1 MKTVIRMLS
10 TLTLI
15 GILSGGL
22 LAFVNGW
29 ADPLIKANQKAETE
43 RAIFLVNPEG
53 KNYSKIDSKLLEAYK
68 VVDGTDKLIGYS
80 IAREGNGFQ
89 GKIRIM
95 IGVSEDLKSI
105 NSIEILEQT
114 ETPGLGTKVTEEPFT
129 SQFKGLPTTPVVEW
143 VKGIPPSKPNEI
155 QAVTGATIS
164 SKAVV
169 QIINDGLSVARE
181 LKKKGDL

>member
-1 MKTVIRMLS
+1 MKTVIKMLS

-43 RAIFLVNPEG
+43 KAIFLVNPEG
-53 KNYSKIDSKLLEAYK
+53 KSYSKIETKLLEAYK
-68 VVDGTDKLIGYS
+68 VLDESNKLIGYS

-95 IGVSEDLKSI
+95 IGVSENLESI

-114 ETPGLGTKVTEEPFT
+114 ETPGLGTKVTEDPFT
-129 SQFKGLPTTPVVEW
+129 SQFKSLETSPVVEW
-143 VKGIPPSKPNEI
+143 VKAVPPSKPNEI

-169 QIINDGLSVARE
+169 QIINDGISVARE

>member
-1 MKTVIRMLS
+1 MKTVIKMLS
-10 TLTLI
+10 TLTII

-43 RAIFLVNPEG
+43 KAIFLVNPEG
-53 KNYSKIDSKLLEAYK
+53 KSYSKIESKLLEAYK
-68 VVDGTDKLIGYS
+68 VLDESNKLIGYS

-95 IGVSEDLKSI
+95 IGVSENLESI

-129 SQFKGLPTTPVVEW
+129 SQFKSLETSPIVEW
-143 VKGIPPSKPNEI
+143 VKAVPPSKPNEI

-169 QIINDGLSVARE
+169 QIINDGISVARE

>member
-1 MKTVIRMLS
+1 MKTVIKMLS
-10 TLTLI
+10 TLTII

-43 RAIFLVNPEG
+43 KAIFLVNPEG
-53 KNYSKIDSKLLEAYK
+53 KSYSKIESKLLEAYK
-68 VVDGTDKLIGYS
+68 VLDESNKLIGYS

-95 IGVSEDLKSI
+95 IGVSENLESI

-114 ETPGLGTKVTEEPFT
+114 ETPGLGTKVTEDPFT
-129 SQFKGLPTTPVVEW
+129 SQFKSLEASPIVEW
-143 VKGIPPSKPNEI
+143 VKVVPPSKPNEI

-169 QIINDGLSVARE
+169 QIINDGISVARE